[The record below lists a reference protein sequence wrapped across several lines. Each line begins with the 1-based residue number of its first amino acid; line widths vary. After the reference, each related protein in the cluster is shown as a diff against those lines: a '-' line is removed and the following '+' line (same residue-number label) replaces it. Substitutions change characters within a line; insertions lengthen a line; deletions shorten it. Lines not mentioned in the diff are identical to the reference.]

1 MDEKQNAD
9 TQKRFKQMQ
18 NGKKQATNKFKCWKN
33 SLCGVK
39 SPGPY
44 RDGDNSIGGL
54 I

>member
-1 MDEKQNAD
+1 MIKKNGVIIHIGMEEKND
-9 TQKRFKQMQ
+9 
-18 NGKKQATNKFKCWKN
+18 NL
-33 SLCGVK
+33 LCDVK

>member
-1 MDEKQNAD
+1 MTELKEIIPSD
-9 TQKRFKQMQ
+9 R
-18 NGKKQATNKFKCWKN
+18 KN
-33 SLCGVK
+33 SVIIHIDMEKNNNLLCDVK